1 MSEVR
6 AGDRGGRTDGEDR
19 RSRRDTAPKGIP
31 ADRQARLLGLCAH
44 GFDGEL
50 KHTATDLD

>member
-1 MSEVR
+1 MSKVR
-6 AGDRGGRTDGEDR
+6 TGDRGGPADGEDR
-19 RSRRDTAPKGIP
+19 GSRRDTAPKGIP
-31 ADRQARLLGLCAH
+31 ADRQARLLGLGAH